1 MSIVKTYNAP
11 CTQVPSVQ
19 TPELDNIELAPVEES
34 KVDVRSVLLEMSKR
48 EREALIADIFAD
60 DLASI
65 VEAEIQKGFKAGL
78 AKGEEKAAHALNT
91 ELQVQRDDLTKVKDQ
106 MTTLF
111 EQLAKS
117 DVTITLES
125 ESEIHEILTTAVFKL
140 LGERL
145 HSAEYLE
152 QAIEFAK
159 NELIQGSL
167 VQLCLS
173 PDDYNYLQSNEKS
186 QEVENLRLKKDE
198 SLSIG
203 SYRFELAKGRV
214 ESNFSDKLALWTQQ
228 LADLHRED

>member
-1 MSIVKTYNAP
+1 
-11 CTQVPSVQ
+11 VQ

-117 DVTITLES
+117 DVTIALES
-125 ESEIHEILTTAVFKL
+125 ESEIHKILTTAVFKL

-159 NELIQGSL
+159 NELIQSSL

-173 PDDYNYLQSNEKS
+173 PDDYNYLQSNRKN
-186 QEVENLRLKKDE
+186 QDVENLRLKKDE

-228 LADLHRED
+228 LADLHREN